1 MLVPTIRFPDFTGE
15 YEERPLSDFLS
26 ENKEKNRQNLYTKE
40 DVKSVSGDFGVVNQI
55 EFFGKSMAG
64 ADVSNYHVVHHNNIV
79 YTKSPLKANPYGII
93 KCNTGTDGIVSTLY
107 AVYYCDDDVVPEY
120 VDYYFGYDKRVNKY
134 LLPLVNIGAKHD
146 MKVNNQDAISGSVF
160 FPSVDEQKRVVEAL
174 KAYDERIKNQ
184 RSVIKALETRR
195 KGLLQQIFSQEIRF
209 KADDGSEFPDWED
222 TMLSDI
228 LTERKLKSTGNEE
241 VYSVS
246 VAKGLVNQIEH
257 LGRSFAAEDTSKYKV
272 VKPGD
277 VVYTKSPTGD
287 FKWGIVKQSMIDKD
301 VIVSPLYGIF
311 VPKSYAFGF
320 VLDAY
325 FSSSVRAHNY
335 LITQIR
341 KGAKNTIN
349 ITNDVFLEKE
359 IFLPTSEEEARK
371 IQAFVELLDKQIQ
384 IEKDKLEAIKLVKKG
399 LLQQMFV

>member
-40 DVKSVSGDFGVVNQI
+40 DVKSVSGDYGVVNQI

-107 AVYYCDDDVVPEY
+107 AVYYCNDDVVPEY

-146 MKVNNQDAISGSVF
+146 MKVNNQDVISGSVF
-160 FPSVDEQKRVVEAL
+160 FPSIDEQKKVVEAL
-174 KAYDERIKNQ
+174 NVYDERVKNQ
-184 RSVIKALETRR
+184 LSVIEALETRR

-257 LGRSFAAEDTSKYKV
+257 LGRCFAAEDTSKYKV

-287 FKWGIVKQSMIDKD
+287 FKWGIVKQSMINKD

-311 VPKSYAFGF
+311 IPKSYAFGF

-359 IFLPTSEEEARK
+359 ISLPTSEEEARK

-384 IEKDKLEAIKLVKKG
+384 LEKDKLEAIKQVKKG

>member
-64 ADVSNYHVVHHNNIV
+64 ADVSNYHVVHHNNVV

-107 AVYYCDDDVVPEY
+107 AVYYCNDDVVPEY

-146 MKVNNQDAISGSVF
+146 MKVNNQDAISGSVY
-160 FPSVDEQKRVVEAL
+160 FPSIDEQKKVVEAL
-174 KAYDERIKNQ
+174 NAYDERVRNQ
-184 RSVIKALETRR
+184 LSVIEALETRR

-311 VPKSYAFGF
+311 IPKSYAFGF

-384 IEKDKLEAIKLVKKG
+384 IEKDKLEAIKQVKKG